1 MTNKPLP
8 KFYRLAPD
16 LDPDE
21 IFGDDYSHW
30 TVSDLIDMLGDHN
43 PDARVWVGDDSE
55 VTDEGGLVI
64 LRPVEMIFGSDG
76 EVIF

>member
-16 LDPDE
+16 LDKNE
-21 IFGDDYSHW
+21 IFSEEYEHW
-30 TVSDLIDMLGDHN
+30 TVSDLIEMLNEYDPN
-43 PDARVWVGDDSE
+43 ARVWIGDDSE

-64 LRPVEMIFGSDG
+64 LRPIEMVFGSDG